1 MHYASVLIV
10 SDQDFTDFHIVK
22 ERIDTNINAIP
33 SCAASLLSM
42 RTKPYSIDVTI
53 RCLRW
58 TLRLTPFYHG
68 GARED
73 RTPDL
78 LRARQALSQ
87 LSYGPENSQ
96 KTKAETVKINTGAIR
111 RLSFACS
118 VALLLSSCFSRW
130 WVWEDLNLR
139 PHPYQGCALTN

>member
-1 MHYASVLIV
+1 MTTVDAGLG
-10 SDQDFTDFHIVK
+10 
-22 ERIDTNINAIP
+22 
-33 SCAASLLSM
+33 LL
-42 RTKPYSIDVTI
+42 
-53 RCLRW
+53 LAN
-58 TLRLTPFYHG
+58 G

-96 KTKAETVKINTGAIR
+96 KTKAETVKIKTAVR
-111 RLSFACS
+111 RMSFACS